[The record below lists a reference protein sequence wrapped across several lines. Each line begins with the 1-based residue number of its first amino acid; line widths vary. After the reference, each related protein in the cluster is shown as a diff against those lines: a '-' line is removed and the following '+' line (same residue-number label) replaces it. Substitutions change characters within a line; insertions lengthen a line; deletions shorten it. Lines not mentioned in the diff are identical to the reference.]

1 MWKSCALVAVC
12 GLGIASCATSRPS
25 PAKEARLEDQARN
38 TIAEMEARQPNLENV
53 VRSAHAFAVFPDI
66 GRAGAFVAGGA
77 YGKGVLFEHGE
88 AVGYVELKQGSI
100 GPQLGG
106 DTFAELIVLPDASS
120 VDKLKTGRYEI
131 GADVSAVV
139 LQTGA
144 HGTAEI
150 SSTNLVF
157 VMPRGG
163 LMADL
168 SITGQKIDYLP
179 GT

>member
-1 MWKSCALVAVC
+1 MRNSCALAAVC
-12 GLGIASCATSRPS
+12 GLAIAGCATSRPS

-38 TIAEMEARQPNLENV
+38 TISEMQARQPGLENV
-53 VRSAHAFAVFPDI
+53 LRSAHAYAVFPDI
-66 GRAGAFVAGGA
+66 GRAGAVVAGGA
-77 YGKGVLFEHGE
+77 FGKGILFEHGQ
-88 AVGYVELKQGSI
+88 AAGYVELKQGSI

-106 DTFAELIVLPDASS
+106 DTFAELIVLPDATS

-131 GADVSAVV
+131 GADMSAIV
-139 LQTGA
+139 LNTGA

-150 SSTNLVF
+150 TSNNLVF

-163 LMADL
+163 LMAEL
-168 SITGQKIDYLP
+168 SVTGQRIDYLP